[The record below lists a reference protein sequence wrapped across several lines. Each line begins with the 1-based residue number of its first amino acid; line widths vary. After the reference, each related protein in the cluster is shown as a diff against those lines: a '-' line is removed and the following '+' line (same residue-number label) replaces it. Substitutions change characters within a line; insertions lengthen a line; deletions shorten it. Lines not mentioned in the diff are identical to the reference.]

1 MHVLTVVIACIIDC
15 VCLDF
20 VGVDLRGTR
29 SSRGFMTNIKF
40 GVEQKKKG
48 KQSDAKIQT
57 KKRSTRGDRTQETVN
72 SKQQQRKLP
81 ARKKI
86 IETKKADPPSE
97 RVSALAPAAK
107 EAL

>member
-29 SSRGFMTNIKF
+29 SSRGFMTKIKF

-57 KKRSTRGDRTQETVN
+57 QRNGPHEETEH
-72 SKQQQRKLP
+72 RKLSTP
-81 ARKKI
+81 NNNNANCQQERK
-86 IETKKADPPSE
+86 
-97 RVSALAPAAK
+97 
-107 EAL
+107 